1 MMPSRFPA
9 DPAVPFPQFLPSFG
23 AALLVILSF
32 LTVTEIDK
40 LALKDSD
47 IYFEHFTR
55 QLSPGL
61 ETTAS

>member
-1 MMPSRFPA
+1 MVPSRFPA

-32 LTVTEIDK
+32 NTEIDK